1 MGGDKTDDKNTDG
14 QSDDRKERPVRAVD
28 WQKNGPGDFT
38 LVVAVPEWED
48 YELNKVSY
56 YAIDHRKLLG
66 HADLLCEHNVGEDAP
81 EECAPWRE
89 LVEMGVQM
97 AHRPYDG
104 PAKVCGTFLVN
115 LVPFRPRKPHDG
127 E

>member
-38 LVVAVPEWED
+38 LVVAVPDWRN
-48 YELNKVSY
+48 YEVNKVRY
-56 YAIDHRKLLG
+56 YEIDSADIRDHGRMLG
-66 HADLLCEHNVGEDAP
+66 EHNVGEEPP
-81 EECAPWRE
+81 EEVAPWRD
-89 LVEMGVQM
+89 LVEMGVQV
-97 AHRPYDG
+97 AHREYEVRPL
-104 PAKVCGTFLVN
+104 VCGTFLVN
-115 LVPFRPRKPHDG
+115 LVPFCPRKPHDG